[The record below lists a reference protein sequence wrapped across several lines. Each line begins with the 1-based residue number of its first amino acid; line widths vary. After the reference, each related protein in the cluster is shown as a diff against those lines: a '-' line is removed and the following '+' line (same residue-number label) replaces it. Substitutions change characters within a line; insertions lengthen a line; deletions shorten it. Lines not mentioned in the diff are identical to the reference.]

1 MIKKNTWLFIVLT
14 ILTVKV
20 QASHSWETVMR
31 CSGLTEDSAVTVLK
45 NSKNQLQ
52 VNLELMKNVDKRYA
66 FLDNFK
72 VKNSY
77 TFKNLQ
83 AQREEMDSNSIYI
96 SEKNYLYFLN
106 FNSINMSGSIMI
118 HDPANKDD
126 FSMPLLCSLDAG
138 VKITG
143 AGKNISFVK
152 QK

>member
-1 MIKKNTWLFIVLT
+1 MIKKNTWMFILLT
-14 ILTVKV
+14 ILAIKV
-20 QASHSWETVMR
+20 QANHSWETVMR
-31 CSGLTEDSAVTVLK
+31 CSGSTEDSAVTVLK

-77 TFKNLQ
+77 AFKDLQ

-106 FNSINMSGSIMI
+106 FNSINMLGSLMI

-126 FSMPLLCSLDAG
+126 FSMPLLCSLESG

-143 AGKNISFVK
+143 VGKNISFVK
-152 QK
+152 